1 MIAAGKRHEQISK
14 IATTG
19 IAQFSDVLE
28 TGERTARAVSN
39 EEFALGHGAADKRT
53 GDFFSTSSFIS
64 SLLSSMTLVGSL
76 SIEDPD
82 ELGRNARILE
92 LW

>member
-39 EEFALGHGAADKRT
+39 EEFALGHGAAVKRT
-53 GDFFSTSSFIS
+53 GDFFHQLVNFVVTQFE
-64 SLLSSMTLVGSL
+64 TLFGS
-76 SIEDPD
+76 
-82 ELGRNARILE
+82 
-92 LW
+92 

>member
-28 TGERTARAVSN
+28 TGERIARAVSN

-53 GDFFSTSSFIS
+53 GDFFS
-64 SLLSSMTLVGSL
+64 
-76 SIEDPD
+76 P
-82 ELGRNARILE
+82 AR
-92 LW
+92 